1 MPEGALMKR
10 RLARRLRCALGV
22 SIAALTAAAPALVLG
37 VPDGEAIYAAV
48 CVRCHGTGEYGSPKL
63 GDRIAWQPRF
73 HEGVDHLLDQA
84 IEGLGAMPPRGGKD
98 DLSDTELRAAIVYM
112 LQAVG
117 FEAE

>member
-1 MPEGALMKR
+1 MKR
-10 RLARRLRCALGV
+10 PLARRLRRACAGAAVLLAAGV
-22 SIAALTAAAPALVLG
+22 PAPAPCGPDGAAVYAAA
-37 VPDGEAIYAAV
+37 

-63 GDRIAWQPRF
+63 GDRSAWQPRF

-112 LQAVG
+112 LRAAG
-117 FEAE
+117 FEAQ